1 MADEGKPTATV
12 LRIKVRHADLDAFVE
27 RFASQ
32 VTRLGVF
39 IPTRTPKPIGTEV
52 RFEIRTADDKPALIG
67 QGKVKLVRAHDAA
80 HPRVVAGMA
89 VELQRVGRDSRD
101 VLVRMLEVRKRR
113 GFVDGPAGMPMPGE
127 PEHDDPR
134 DVSAP
139 HASAP
144 TPVAAAPVAAAPP
157 APPRP
162 TPAGAPVG
170 AEPRPV
176 GAEPRAAVV
185 EPREEVTI
193 ARAPRPRPATPAPP
207 PDAEPLAIAPP
218 PPPPPTA
225 PDLAARPVRHRPAL
239 DLAAVE
245 VAAPPP
251 PLDDLEDWPEAQR
264 PLAEVVARARAL
276 VGDDL
281 DAELA
286 DAAAPTPVIDLASA
300 RVAATAALGR
310 PLRAAAP
317 RDRGAPL
324 PVPAA
329 LVDHGSAAVALV
341 DHGSAAVA
349 LAPAAFDDATT
360 LDAPV
365 HATAAA
371 LAARVAAS
379 PPAEP
384 ATAVDVPPF
393 TPAPT
398 DDDDARTREAAL
410 AAEAEAADAAGR
422 ARAARAQRERAKR
435 EANDRALR
443 ERNARIQREL
453 ADRERRARPPTGAP
467 DPLAALDL
475 DEPPPPDRD
484 ATRKVDLAKVTAEAT
499 RRVDAATLAAE
510 ALDAA
515 DLRSSLAADDPDLRF
530 LEQLALDEG
539 PAPARRRAP
548 HTVPRTTPPTRPP
561 PPAPPPPAPPGPPP
575 PSASVDVDLDDDDSV
590 EISIDVD

>member
-1 MADEGKPTATV
+1 MAADEGKPTATV

-67 QGKVKLVRAHDAA
+67 QGKVKLVRAHDPA

-113 GFVDGPAGMPMPGE
+113 GLVDGPAGMPLPGE
-127 PEHDDPR
+127 PEHDEAR
-134 DVSAP
+134 EVSAP
-139 HASAP
+139 HP
-144 TPVAAAPVAAAPP
+144 M
-157 APPRP
+157 
-162 TPAGAPVG
+162 
-170 AEPRPV
+170 
-176 GAEPRAAVV
+176 
-185 EPREEVTI
+185 
-193 ARAPRPRPATPAPP
+193 PRPATPAPVAAAP
-207 PDAEPLAIAPP
+207 APAPKPAAPVPAAPAPVEPIAEPRDEVTVARAPRPRRPTPSPDAEPLAIAPP
-218 PPPPPTA
+218 PAPPPAA
-225 PDLAARPVRHRPAL
+225 PDLAPRVARVRPAL
-239 DLAAVE
+239 DLSVIATAPTPAA
-245 VAAPPP
+245 
-251 PLDDLEDWPEAQR
+251 DDLEDWPEARR

-300 RVAATAALGR
+300 RVAAGAALGR
-310 PLRAAAP
+310 PMRVAAPRERSAPLPMPAALMDTGGLAVARANELAAPAAIAPAAAAAP
-317 RDRGAPL
+317 
-324 PVPAA
+324 PV
-329 LVDHGSAAVALV
+329 
-341 DHGSAAVA
+341 
-349 LAPAAFDDATT
+349 FDDATT
-360 LDAPV
+360 LDVPIVA
-365 HATAAA
+365 AAA
-371 LAARVAAS
+371 LAAP
-379 PPAEP
+379 PPAPTAEP
-384 ATAVDVPPF
+384 PTAVDVAPF
-393 TPAPT
+393 VPAPT
-398 DDDDARTREAAL
+398 AEAIALEAAL
-410 AAEAEAADAAGR
+410 AAEAADAAGR

-443 ERNARIQREL
+443 DRNARIQREL
-453 ADRERRARPPTGAP
+453 AERERRARPPTGAP

-475 DEPPPPDRD
+475 DEAAPTDRD
-484 ATRKVDLAKVTAEAT
+484 ATRKVDLAKVTADAT

-561 PPAPPPPAPPGPPP
+561 PPAPPPPGPPP

-590 EISIDVD
+590 EISIDVDD

>member
-1 MADEGKPTATV
+1 MAADEGKPTATV

-32 VTRLGVF
+32 ITRLGVF

-67 QGKVKLVRAHDAA
+67 QGKVKLVRAHDPA

-113 GFVDGPAGMPMPGE
+113 GLVDGPAGMPMPGE
-127 PEHDDPR
+127 PEHDEAR
-134 DVSAP
+134 EHSAP
-139 HASAP
+139 HPMPRAATPAP
-144 TPVAAAPVAAAPP
+144 IAAPVAA
-157 APPRP
+157 
-162 TPAGAPVG
+162 PVDV
-170 AEPRPV
+170 AEPRD
-176 GAEPRAAVV
+176 
-185 EPREEVTI
+185 EVTV
-193 ARAPRPRPATPAPP
+193 ARAPRPRPPTAAPP
-207 PDAEPLAIAPP
+207 PEAEPLAIAPP
-218 PPPPPTA
+218 PAPPPAA
-225 PDLAARPVRHRPAL
+225 PDLAPRVARIRPAL
-239 DLAAVE
+239 DLSAVTA
-245 VAAPPP
+245 AAPPAH
-251 PLDDLEDWPEAQR
+251 DDLEDWPEARR

-300 RVAATAALGR
+300 RIAATAALGR
-310 PLRAAAP
+310 PMRVAGA
-317 RDRGAPL
+317 RERSAPL
-324 PVPAA
+324 PMPAA
-329 LVDHGSAAVALV
+329 LVETGGLAVARAADVAAVELA
-341 DHGSAAVA
+341 
-349 LAPAAFDDATT
+349 APAPIVAPAVTPPPAFDDATT
-360 LDAPV
+360 IDVPIA
-365 HATAAA
+365 AAAAA
-371 LAARVAAS
+371 LAAS
-379 PPAEP
+379 PPAAAVEP
-384 ATAVDVPPF
+384 PTAVDVAPF
-393 TPAPT
+393 VPAPS
-398 DDDDARTREAAL
+398 AEAIALEAAL
-410 AAEAEAADAAGR
+410 AAEAAESAGR

-443 ERNARIQREL
+443 DRNARIQREL
-453 ADRERRARPPTGAP
+453 AERERRARPPTGAP

-475 DEPPPPDRD
+475 DEAAPSDRE

-510 ALDAA
+510 ALGAA

-561 PPAPPPPAPPGPPP
+561 PPAPPPPGPPP
-575 PSASVDVDLDDDDSV
+575 PSARVDVDLADDDSV
-590 EISIDVD
+590 EISIDVDD